1 MSGALWAK
9 RDERGISR
17 ESLVSHF
24 AGNPAFASLGTQ
36 APVMQATGD
45 QRTIALA
52 LYGVFSVMIAIVA
65 SRSLTLS
72 VYFIRFTYV
81 LFLSVCTFY
90 LYAFYLCSFSWYTF
104 PPCTFYCISTPGR
117 EGAGGGLSYKG
128 TRIFFYERYPN
139 SFPSLRGTNSTTTI
153 YIKVPTQLWQQSF

>member
-1 MSGALWAK
+1 
-9 RDERGISR
+9 
-17 ESLVSHF
+17 
-24 AGNPAFASLGTQ
+24 
-36 APVMQATGD
+36 MQATGD

-81 LFLSVCTFY
+81 LFLSVCKFY
-90 LYAFYLCSFSWYTF
+90 LYAFYLCTFSWYTF

-117 EGAGGGLSYKG
+117 EGGGGTL
-128 TRIFFYERYPN
+128 
-139 SFPSLRGTNSTTTI
+139 L
-153 YIKVPTQLWQQSF
+153 